1 MMGFLKRLFGI
12 KDSNRN
18 SSETNVS
25 KSMNSSS
32 STTNSTIPTGIRPPA
47 SSVTNGTNQTRVTT
61 PQNNI
66 PSKKFRALDK
76 VYHFQYGEGTVLES
90 NIISGSEIVTV
101 QFKNNG
107 MCQVPASSLNV
118 TGQSSLNNV
127 MPSGSY
133 AGNLG
138 NTGYQAGASPAV
150 PSFQQKMK
158 DKNIQSDPGFSL
170 HKGVTASSGRENKTD
185 DDTTDKDPVS
195 TIEELFKEDL
205 ENVEFTG
212 EFASAFDLME
222 NTNENI
228 IITGK
233 AGTGKSTLLKYFIVH
248 TKKNAVAL
256 APTGVSAINIKG
268 DTIHSFFRFQP
279 KILDDS
285 DIKVVYDDKY
295 KNIDTLIIDEFSMVN
310 ANLFDAIDQQM
321 RANGKDNSKPFGGA
335 QIIMFG
341 DFFQLPPV
349 VTKDEVAKYFA
360 KEYGSPWFF
369 SSKAFKNPDLV
380 FKVIELQQ
388 NHRQGSNEFSR
399 ILDNMRLA
407 QQTDEELAIINNRF
421 GAKIDE
427 EEYPII
433 LVTMNWK
440 ADEINAFFLNN
451 LPGDITTL
459 EGAVDGEFPPKR
471 YPTQLKLQLKPGAQ
485 VMTLV
490 NDSQHRFVNGTIARV
505 VSITDDAL
513 EIEVKQRGNFYKY
526 KVGKYS
532 WKNYAYRY
540 LPEDHKVVREQIGTF
555 TQFPVRLAW
564 AITVHKS
571 QGLTFNAVTLDIG
584 NQAFDSGQ
592 TYVAVSRCRSL
603 EGLSLNSKIKKED
616 IMVDPHSREFYEK
629 QVLKV

>member
-1 MMGFLKRLFGI
+1 MDFFKRLFGKKDNNHKRTETDFSSVVNPSAPTVNNFSNNGFPI
-12 KDSNRN
+12 DFPQYNSDLQKKISHCENIATAYAEITKDSLLHEVEVNDADKGN
-18 SSETNVS
+18 NEVNIEQ
-25 KSMNSSS
+25 KS
-32 STTNSTIPTGIRPPA
+32 T
-47 SSVTNGTNQTRVTT
+47 
-61 PQNNI
+61 
-66 PSKKFRALDK
+66 L
-76 VYHFQYGEGTVLES
+76 
-90 NIISGSEIVTV
+90 
-101 QFKNNG
+101 
-107 MCQVPASSLNV
+107 
-118 TGQSSLNNV
+118 
-127 MPSGSY
+127 
-133 AGNLG
+133 
-138 NTGYQAGASPAV
+138 
-150 PSFQQKMK
+150 
-158 DKNIQSDPGFSL
+158 
-170 HKGVTASSGRENKTD
+170 
-185 DDTTDKDPVS
+185 
-195 TIEELFKEDL
+195 EELFKEDL
-205 ENVEFTG
+205 EYVEFTG
-212 EFASAFDLME
+212 EFALAFNLME

-233 AGTGKSTLLKYFIVH
+233 AGTGKSTLLKYFIVN
-248 TKKNAVAL
+248 TRKNAVAL

-310 ANLFDAIDQQM
+310 ANLFDAMDLQM
-321 RANGKDNSKPFGGA
+321 RANGKDASKPFGGA
-335 QIIMFG
+335 QVIMFG

-349 VTKDEVAKYFA
+349 VAKDEVAKYFA

-369 SSKAFKNPDLV
+369 SSKAFRNPNLT
-380 FKVIELQQ
+380 FRVIELQQ

-399 ILDNMRLA
+399 ILDNMRLGK
-407 QQTDEELAIINNRF
+407 QTDEELRIINNRF

-427 EEYPII
+427 QEYPII

-440 ADEINAFFLNN
+440 ADEINEFFLNN
-451 LPGDITTL
+451 LAGDTSIL
-459 EGAVDGEFPPKR
+459 EGTVDGDFPPKR

-485 VMTLV
+485 VMTLI

-505 VSITDDAL
+505 ISIADDAL
-513 EIEVKQRGNFYKY
+513 EIEVKQRGVFYNY

-540 LPEDHKVVREQIGTF
+540 STEDHRVVREQIGTF

-584 NQAFDSGQ
+584 NKAFASGQ

-603 EGLSLNSKIKKED
+603 DGLRLNSKIKKED
-616 IMVDPHSREFYEK
+616 IMVDPYAREFFDKYVSK
-629 QVLKV
+629 L